1 MCYDFLKF
9 IEVRKKGKYLLQVN
23 IRSAGYETD
32 EKIIRNIAFSMKQGE
47 LVALIGANGAGKST
61 TIKSIL
67 GLLTNMEGEISFGKK
82 NNPYAYVP
90 EQPTYYD
97 YLTLWEHIELLM
109 AARGCEVG
117 SWEEKANELLHTFR
131 MEEHKHEYLS
141 KFSKGMKQKSML
153 ILAFLTEPDFYI
165 IDEPFIGLD
174 PVATKEFL
182 NFLYKEKE
190 RGVGILLCTHVLD
203 TAERI
208 CERFLLIS
216 QGTLV
221 ADGHLEAIQ
230 ALAEMPGSPLLDC
243 FDAIVRREQHDKRTI

>member
-1 MCYDFLKF
+1 MLK
-9 IEVRKKGKYLLQVN
+9 VN
-23 IRSAGYETD
+23 IRSAGYEIG
-32 EKIIRNIAFSMKQGE
+32 EKTIHDIAFSIGKGE

-61 TIKSIL
+61 TIKTML
-67 GLLTNMEGEISFGKK
+67 GLLVNMDGEISFGEKK
-82 NNPYAYVP
+82 NPYAYVP
-90 EQPTYYD
+90 EHPTYYD

-109 AARGCEVG
+109 AARGSEMG
-117 SWEEKANELLHTFR
+117 SWGERAEQLLHTFR
-131 MEEHKHEYLS
+131 MDKHKHEYLS

-182 NFLYKEKE
+182 SYLYKEKE
-190 RGVGILLCTHVLD
+190 RGAGILLCTHVLD
-203 TAERI
+203 TVEKI

-221 ADGHLEAIQ
+221 ADGHLESIQ
-230 ALAEMPGSPLLDC
+230 MLAEMPGSSLLDC
-243 FDAIVRREQHDKRTI
+243 FDVIVRREQHD

>member
-1 MCYDFLKF
+1 M
-9 IEVRKKGKYLLQVN
+9 N
-23 IRSAGYETD
+23 IRSAGYD
-32 EKIIRNIAFSMKQGE
+32 IGEKTIHDIAFSIEKGE

-61 TIKSIL
+61 TIKTML
-67 GLLTNMEGEISFGKK
+67 GLLVNMNGEISFGEKK
-82 NNPYAYVP
+82 NPYAYVP
-90 EQPTYYD
+90 EHPTYYD

-109 AARGCEVG
+109 AARENEVG
-117 SWEEKANELLHTFR
+117 SWERKAEELLHMFR
-131 MEEHKHEYLS
+131 MDKHKHEYLS

-182 NFLYKEKE
+182 SYLYKEKE
-190 RGVGILLCTHVLD
+190 RGAGILLCTHVLD

-208 CERFLLIS
+208 CERLLLIS

-221 ADGHLEAIQ
+221 ADGNLESIQ
-230 ALAEMPGSPLLDC
+230 ALAEMPGSSLLDC
-243 FDAIVRREQHDKRTI
+243 FDVIVRREQHD

>member
-1 MCYDFLKF
+1 MVICYSFPSLYWKWK
-9 IEVRKKGKYLLQVN
+9 EGECMLEVN
-23 IRSAGYETD
+23 IRSAGYEIG
-32 EKIIRNIAFSMKQGE
+32 EKTIHDIAFSIEQGE

-61 TIKSIL
+61 TIKTML
-67 GLLTNMEGEISFGKK
+67 GLLINVDGEISFGEKK
-82 NNPYAYVP
+82 NPYAYVP
-90 EQPTYYD
+90 EHPTYYD
-97 YLTLWEHIELLM
+97 YLTLWEHIELLI
-109 AARGCEVG
+109 AARENEAG
-117 SWEEKANELLHTFR
+117 SWERKAEELLHMFR
-131 MEEHKHEYLS
+131 MDKHKHEYLS

-182 NFLYKEKE
+182 SYLYKEKE
-190 RGVGILLCTHVLD
+190 RGAGILLCTHVLD

-230 ALAEMPGSPLLDC
+230 TLAEMPGNSLLDC
-243 FDAIVRREQHDKRTI
+243 FDVIVRREQHD

>member
-1 MCYDFLKF
+1 ML
-9 IEVRKKGKYLLQVN
+9 EVN
-23 IRSAGYETD
+23 IRSAGYEIDVKTIHD
-32 EKIIRNIAFSMKQGE
+32 IAFSIEQGE

-61 TIKSIL
+61 TIKTML
-67 GLLTNMEGEISFGKK
+67 GLLVNVNGEISFGEKK
-82 NNPYAYVP
+82 NPYAYVP
-90 EQPTYYD
+90 EHPTYYD

-109 AARGCEVG
+109 AARENEVG
-117 SWEEKANELLHTFR
+117 SWERKADELLHMFR
-131 MEEHKHEYLS
+131 MDKHKHDYLS

-182 NFLYKEKE
+182 SYLYKEKD
-190 RGVGILLCTHVLD
+190 RGAGILLCTHVLD

-230 ALAEMPGSPLLDC
+230 KLAEMPGSSLLDC
-243 FDAIVRREQHDKRTI
+243 FDVIVRREQHD

>member
-1 MCYDFLKF
+1 MLD
-9 IEVRKKGKYLLQVN
+9 VN
-23 IRSAGYETD
+23 IRSAGYD
-32 EKIIRNIAFSMKQGE
+32 IGEKTIHDIAFSIEKGE

-61 TIKSIL
+61 TIKMML
-67 GLLTNMEGEISFGKK
+67 GLLVNMNGEISFGEKK
-82 NNPYAYVP
+82 NPYAYVP
-90 EQPTYYD
+90 EHPTYYD

-109 AARGCEVG
+109 AARENEVG
-117 SWEEKANELLHTFR
+117 SWERKAEELLHMFR
-131 MEEHKHEYLS
+131 MDKHKHEYLS

-182 NFLYKEKE
+182 SYLYKEKE
-190 RGVGILLCTHVLD
+190 RGAGILLCTHVLD

-221 ADGHLEAIQ
+221 ADGNLESIQ
-230 ALAEMPGSPLLDC
+230 ALAEMPGSSLLDC
-243 FDAIVRREQHDKRTI
+243 FDVIVRREQHD

>member
-1 MCYDFLKF
+1 MLD
-9 IEVRKKGKYLLQVN
+9 VN
-23 IRSAGYETD
+23 IRSAGYD
-32 EKIIRNIAFSMKQGE
+32 IGEKTIHDIDFSIEKGE

-61 TIKSIL
+61 TIKTML
-67 GLLTNMEGEISFGKK
+67 GLLVNMNGEISFGEKK
-82 NNPYAYVP
+82 NPYAYVP
-90 EQPTYYD
+90 EHPTYYD

-109 AARGCEVG
+109 AARENEGG
-117 SWEEKANELLHTFR
+117 SWERKAEELLHMFR
-131 MEEHKHEYLS
+131 MDKHKHEYLS

-182 NFLYKEKE
+182 SYLYKEKE
-190 RGVGILLCTHVLD
+190 RGAGILLCTHVLD

-216 QGTLV
+216 KGTLV

-230 ALAEMPGSPLLDC
+230 TLAEMPGSSLLDC
-243 FDAIVRREQHDKRTI
+243 FDVIVRREQHD

>member
-1 MCYDFLKF
+1 MLD
-9 IEVRKKGKYLLQVN
+9 VN
-23 IRSAGYETD
+23 IRSAGYD
-32 EKIIRNIAFSMKQGE
+32 IGEKTIHDIAFSIEKGE

-61 TIKSIL
+61 TIKTML
-67 GLLTNMEGEISFGKK
+67 GLLVNMNGEISFGEKK
-82 NNPYAYVP
+82 NPYAYVP
-90 EQPTYYD
+90 EHPTYYD

-109 AARGCEVG
+109 AARENEGG
-117 SWEEKANELLHTFR
+117 SWERKAEELLHMFR
-131 MEEHKHEYLS
+131 MDKHKHEYLS
-141 KFSKGMKQKSML
+141 NFSKGMKQKSML

-182 NFLYKEKE
+182 SYLYKEKE
-190 RGVGILLCTHVLD
+190 RGAGILLCTHVLD

-221 ADGHLEAIQ
+221 ADGHLESIQ
-230 ALAEMPGSPLLDC
+230 KLAEMPGSSLLDC
-243 FDAIVRREQHDKRTI
+243 FDVIVRREQHD

>member
-1 MCYDFLKF
+1 MLD
-9 IEVRKKGKYLLQVN
+9 VN
-23 IRSAGYETD
+23 IRSAGYD
-32 EKIIRNIAFSMKQGE
+32 IGEKTIHDIAFSIEKGE

-61 TIKSIL
+61 TIKTML
-67 GLLTNMEGEISFGKK
+67 GLLVNMNGEISFGEKK
-82 NNPYAYVP
+82 NPYAYVP
-90 EQPTYYD
+90 EHPTYYD

-109 AARGCEVG
+109 AARENAGG
-117 SWEEKANELLHTFR
+117 SWERKAEELLHMFR
-131 MEEHKHEYLS
+131 MDKHKHEYLS

-182 NFLYKEKE
+182 SYLYKEKE
-190 RGVGILLCTHVLD
+190 RGAGILLCTHVLD

-216 QGTLV
+216 KGTLV
-221 ADGHLEAIQ
+221 ADGHLESIQ
-230 ALAEMPGSPLLDC
+230 KLAEMPGSSLLDC
-243 FDAIVRREQHDKRTI
+243 FDVIVRREQHD

>member
-1 MCYDFLKF
+1 MLD
-9 IEVRKKGKYLLQVN
+9 VN
-23 IRSAGYETD
+23 IRSAGYD
-32 EKIIRNIAFSMKQGE
+32 IGEKTIHDIAFSIEKGE

-61 TIKSIL
+61 TIKTML
-67 GLLTNMEGEISFGKK
+67 GLLVNMNGEISFGEKK
-82 NNPYAYVP
+82 NPYAYVP
-90 EQPTYYD
+90 EHPTYYD

-109 AARGCEVG
+109 AARENEGG
-117 SWEEKANELLHTFR
+117 SWERKAEELLLMFR
-131 MEEHKHEYLS
+131 MDKHKHEYLS

-182 NFLYKEKE
+182 SYLYKEKE
-190 RGVGILLCTHVLD
+190 RGAGILLCTHVLD

-221 ADGHLEAIQ
+221 ADGHLESIQ
-230 ALAEMPGSPLLDC
+230 KLAEMPGSSLLDC
-243 FDAIVRREQHDKRTI
+243 FDVIVRREQHD

>member
-1 MCYDFLKF
+1 MLK
-9 IEVRKKGKYLLQVN
+9 VN
-23 IRSAGYETD
+23 IRSAGYEIG
-32 EKIIRNIAFSMKQGE
+32 EKTIHDIAFSIEKGE

-61 TIKSIL
+61 TIKTML
-67 GLLTNMEGEISFGKK
+67 GLLVNMNGEISFGEKK
-82 NNPYAYVP
+82 HPYAYVP
-90 EQPTYYD
+90 EHPTYYD

-109 AARGCEVG
+109 AARENEVG
-117 SWEEKANELLHTFR
+117 SWERKAEELLHMFR
-131 MEEHKHEYLS
+131 MDKHKHEYLS
-141 KFSKGMKQKSML
+141 QFSKGMKQKSML
-153 ILAFLTEPDFYI
+153 ILAFLTKPDFYI

-182 NFLYKEKE
+182 SYLYKEKE
-190 RGVGILLCTHVLD
+190 RGAGILLCTHVLD

-230 ALAEMPGSPLLDC
+230 TLAEMPGSSLLDC
-243 FDAIVRREQHDKRTI
+243 FDVIIRREQHD

>member
-1 MCYDFLKF
+1 ML
-9 IEVRKKGKYLLQVN
+9 EVN
-23 IRSAGYETD
+23 IRSAGYEIG
-32 EKIIRNIAFSMKQGE
+32 EKTIHDIAFSIEQGE

-61 TIKSIL
+61 TIKTML
-67 GLLTNMEGEISFGKK
+67 GLLINVDGEISFGEKK
-82 NNPYAYVP
+82 NPYAYVP
-90 EQPTYYD
+90 EHPTYYD

-109 AARGCEVG
+109 AARENEAG
-117 SWEEKANELLHTFR
+117 SWERKAEELLHMFR
-131 MEEHKHEYLS
+131 MDKHKHEYLS

-174 PVATKEFL
+174 RVATKEFL
-182 NFLYKEKE
+182 SYLYKEKE
-190 RGVGILLCTHVLD
+190 RGAGILLCTHVLD

-230 ALAEMPGSPLLDC
+230 TLAEMPGSSLLDC
-243 FDAIVRREQHDKRTI
+243 FDVIVRREQHD

>member
-1 MCYDFLKF
+1 M
-9 IEVRKKGKYLLQVN
+9 LQVD
-23 IRSAGYETD
+23 IRSAGYETG
-32 EKIIRNIAFSMKQGE
+32 EKTIHDIAFSIEKGE

-61 TIKSIL
+61 TIKSML
-67 GLLTNMEGEISFGKK
+67 GLLANMDGDISFGEKK
-82 NNPYAYVP
+82 NPYAYVP

-109 AARGCEVG
+109 AARGCEAG
-117 SWEEKANELLHTFR
+117 GWEEHARELLHIFQ
-131 MEEHKHEYLS
+131 MEKHKHEYLS

-174 PVATKEFL
+174 PVATREFL

-190 RGVGILLCTHVLD
+190 RGAGILLCTHVLD

-216 QGTLV
+216 QGTLL
-221 ADGHLEAIQ
+221 ADGNLQAIQ
-230 ALAEMPGSPLLDC
+230 SLAEMPDSPLLDC
-243 FDAIVRREQHDKRTI
+243 FDAIVRREQHDETTIL

>member
-1 MCYDFLKF
+1 MYWKWKEGECML
-9 IEVRKKGKYLLQVN
+9 EVN
-23 IRSAGYETD
+23 IRSAGYEIG
-32 EKIIRNIAFSMKQGE
+32 EKTIHDIAFSIEKGE

-61 TIKSIL
+61 TIKTML
-67 GLLTNMEGEISFGKK
+67 GLLVNVNGEISFGAKK
-82 NNPYAYVP
+82 NPYAYVP
-90 EQPTYYD
+90 EHPTYYD

-109 AARGCEVG
+109 AARGNEVG
-117 SWEEKANELLHTFR
+117 SWERKAEELLHLFR
-131 MEEHKHEYLS
+131 MDKYKHEYLS

-153 ILAFLTEPDFYI
+153 ILAFLTEADFYI

-182 NFLYKEKE
+182 SYLYKEKE
-190 RGVGILLCTHVLD
+190 RGAGILLCTHVLD

-221 ADGHLEAIQ
+221 ADGHLDAIQ
-230 ALAEMPGSPLLDC
+230 TLAEMPGSSLLDC
-243 FDAIVRREQHDKRTI
+243 FDVIVRREQHD

>member
-1 MCYDFLKF
+1 ML
-9 IEVRKKGKYLLQVN
+9 EVN
-23 IRSAGYETD
+23 IRSAGYD
-32 EKIIRNIAFSMKQGE
+32 IGEKTIHDITFSIEKGE

-61 TIKSIL
+61 TIKTML
-67 GLLTNMEGEISFGKK
+67 GLLVNMNGEISFGEKK
-82 NNPYAYVP
+82 NPYAYVP
-90 EQPTYYD
+90 EHPTYYD

-109 AARGCEVG
+109 ATRDNEVG
-117 SWEEKANELLHTFR
+117 SWERKAEELLHIFR
-131 MEEHKHEYLS
+131 MDKHKHEYLS

-153 ILAFLTEPDFYI
+153 ILSFLTEPDFYI

-182 NFLYKEKE
+182 SYLYNEKE
-190 RGVGILLCTHVLD
+190 RGAGILLCTHVLD

-230 ALAEMPGSPLLDC
+230 TLAEMPGSSLLDC
-243 FDAIVRREQHDKRTI
+243 FDVIVRREQHD

>member
-1 MCYDFLKF
+1 ML
-9 IEVRKKGKYLLQVN
+9 EVN
-23 IRSAGYETD
+23 IRSAGY
-32 EKIIRNIAFSMKQGE
+32 KIGKKTIHDIAFSIEQGE

-61 TIKSIL
+61 TIKTML
-67 GLLTNMEGEISFGKK
+67 GLLVNVNGEISFGEKK
-82 NNPYAYVP
+82 NPYAYVP
-90 EQPTYYD
+90 EHPTYYD

-109 AARGCEVG
+109 AARENEAG
-117 SWEEKANELLHTFR
+117 SWERKAEELLHMFR
-131 MEEHKHEYLS
+131 MDRHKHEYLS

-182 NFLYKEKE
+182 SYLYKEKE
-190 RGVGILLCTHVLD
+190 RGAGILLCTHVLD
-203 TAERI
+203 TAEKI

-230 ALAEMPGSPLLDC
+230 TLAEMPGSSLLDC
-243 FDAIVRREQHDKRTI
+243 FDVIVRREQHD

>member
-1 MCYDFLKF
+1 MLD
-9 IEVRKKGKYLLQVN
+9 VN
-23 IRSAGYETD
+23 IRSAGYD
-32 EKIIRNIAFSMKQGE
+32 IGEKTIHDIAFSIEKGE

-61 TIKSIL
+61 TIKTML
-67 GLLTNMEGEISFGKK
+67 GLLVNMNGEISFGEKK
-82 NNPYAYVP
+82 NPYAYVP
-90 EQPTYYD
+90 EHPTYYD

-109 AARGCEVG
+109 DARENEVG
-117 SWEEKANELLHTFR
+117 SWERKAEELLHMFR
-131 MEEHKHEYLS
+131 MDKHKHEYLS

-182 NFLYKEKE
+182 SYLYKEKE
-190 RGVGILLCTHVLD
+190 RGAGILLCTHVLD

-221 ADGHLEAIQ
+221 ADGNLESIQ
-230 ALAEMPGSPLLDC
+230 ALAEMRGSSLLDC
-243 FDAIVRREQHDKRTI
+243 FDVIVRREQHD

>member
-1 MCYDFLKF
+1 MLK
-9 IEVRKKGKYLLQVN
+9 VN
-23 IRSAGYETD
+23 IRSAGYEIG
-32 EKIIRNIAFSMKQGE
+32 EKIIHDIAFSIEKGE

-61 TIKSIL
+61 TIKTIL
-67 GLLTNMEGEISFGKK
+67 GLLVNMDGEISFGEKK
-82 NNPYAYVP
+82 NQYAYVP
-90 EQPTYYD
+90 EHPTYYD

-109 AARGCEVG
+109 AARGSEME
-117 SWEEKANELLHTFR
+117 SWEERAEQLLHTFR
-131 MEEHKHEYLS
+131 MNKHKHEYLS

-182 NFLYKEKE
+182 NYLYKEKE
-190 RGVGILLCTHVLD
+190 RGAGILLCTHVLD
-203 TAERI
+203 TAEKI

-221 ADGHLEAIQ
+221 ADGHLESIQ
-230 ALAEMPGSPLLDC
+230 ILAEMPGSSLLDC
-243 FDAIVRREQHDKRTI
+243 FDVIVRREQHD

>member
-1 MCYDFLKF
+1 ML
-9 IEVRKKGKYLLQVN
+9 EVN
-23 IRSAGYETD
+23 IRSAGYEIG
-32 EKIIRNIAFSMKQGE
+32 EKTIHDIAFSIEKGE

-61 TIKSIL
+61 TIKTML
-67 GLLTNMEGEISFGKK
+67 GLLVNVNGEISFGAKK
-82 NNPYAYVP
+82 NPYAYVP
-90 EQPTYYD
+90 EHPTYYD

-109 AARGCEVG
+109 VARGNEVG
-117 SWEEKANELLHTFR
+117 SWERKAEELLHLFR
-131 MEEHKHEYLS
+131 MDKYKHEYLS

-153 ILAFLTEPDFYI
+153 ILAFLTEADFYI

-182 NFLYKEKE
+182 SYLYKEKE
-190 RGVGILLCTHVLD
+190 RGAGILLCTHVLD

-221 ADGHLEAIQ
+221 ADGHLDAIQ
-230 ALAEMPGSPLLDC
+230 TLAEMPGSSLLDC
-243 FDAIVRREQHDKRTI
+243 FDVIVRREQHD